1 MNKKKEIR
9 SQILILISIMLVSLV
24 ILVMNYQMIF
34 NVTSQKTE
42 DLGTLQMNDI
52 RAKLQQTLDKS
63 RQQTMEVSSEVQF
76 LLMQDGTITDL
87 EDYLREVRETYFDS
101 ACINAYCAGS
111 DWYAIPD
118 FESPEGF
125 DPTTRDWYIGAINN
139 DGQIY
144 ISQPYMDL
152 ASDYVCFTVSR
163 KLQESDV
170 VVALDYN
177 LLGIQEYITEMSEGG
192 RTALIVTKDGTIVGY
207 NESNLLGKSIS
218 DVLPEYVDVFELEK
232 NNTNQVV
239 IPQNIDGVK
248 QTIFCSKTEN
258 DWYLI
263 LCENTVELYH
273 DSYIQFGILA
283 IVNIVLISAIV
294 ALYLYSRASSKKAE
308 KALHSREDFING
320 ISNDLQVSIT
330 SILNNS
336 NPVFSSNSNEELER
350 IHESAIRLSEKVSNL
365 ISYSSIMNTTNN
377 DNRADIGEKAL
388 TGINKRVRTAIV
400 SIILLAMV
408 ISVVLFSVTN
418 VRLGNKQIYE
428 EAERYEFEL
437 SQWIIEQ
444 KTILSMFSNMIAADP
459 SILDDYDACIKY
471 LDDITRNYK
480 DISVV
485 YMTNPELEHTVYMNN
500 GWEPDEGWHVEERQ
514 WYVDTIASPD
524 GFNISA
530 PYFDEQTGIYCVT
543 FSQRVYDKEGNFLG
557 NFGIDFYMDKLIDI
571 LGESYT
577 DNGYAFLV
585 DGDGNIIN
593 HPYAYYQMTQ
603 NGSTNI
609 LDLNYRNA
617 YANAGTIEEFKD
629 YDNVR
634 RSCVSTKNDDSQFSV
649 VVVRNWWSTYG
660 IIIVICVAFLV
671 MFSVCVYVVYTMISR
686 LMKWQEEINEQ
697 LQEAVDTATAASKA
711 KMQFLTQ
718 MSHEIRTPINAV
730 LGMNEMIQRES
741 NQTEIIEFSR
751 DIQSAGRT
759 LLSLI
764 NSILDFSKI
773 EDGKMEI
780 IDVEYNTSSMI
791 NDLINMISERAN
803 KKGLELKIDID
814 KNLPSVMFG
823 DDLRIRQVITNLLTN
838 AVKYTEKGSVTLKIH
853 GTKNSDNKLDLVVA
867 VIDTGIGIREEDR
880 AVLCQSFQ
888 RLDQERNHNIEGTGL
903 GLSIVCKLL
912 EMMGSE
918 LKIDSVYGKGSTFF
932 FNVTQTIINDTPIGD
947 YQDDHG
953 LHVDTVDKNNMFPY
967 APEANILVV
976 DDNQMNLKVIKSL
989 MKRNGIIPTVVAS
1002 GMQCLEIVKHKK
1014 FDIIFLDH
1022 MMPGMDGIE
1031 TLHRLKESGELGE
1044 DTIVI
1049 ALTANAIS
1057 GAREMYLGEGFADY
1071 LSKPVDVKQLE
1082 EKLVSYLP
1090 KGKVQFKSSEENTS
1104 SPQEKTSLIDYES
1117 GMKYCA
1123 GDENIYRVVVQEF
1136 INDSIEMKKDLCTYY
1151 DEKDWENYTNTAHA
1165 LKSTSATIGADSLS
1179 ELAKE
1184 HEFAGKE
1191 GRISDIEES
1200 YQKLINMYESV
1211 LDEINHYLAQE

>member
-9 SQILILISIMLVSLV
+9 SQILILISIMLVSIV

-42 DLGTLQMNDI
+42 DMGTLQMNDI
-52 RAKLQQTLDKS
+52 RAQLQQTLDKS
-63 RQQTMEVSSEVQF
+63 KQQTMEVSSDVQ
-76 LLMQDGTITDL
+76 LIIMQDGTASDL
-87 EDYLREVRETYFDS
+87 EDYLREVRAEYFDS
-101 ACINAYCAGS
+101 ACINAYCAS
-111 DWYAIPD
+111 TDWYAIPD

-125 DPTTRDWYIGAINN
+125 DPVTRDWYIGAINN

-192 RTALIVTKDGTIVGY
+192 RTALIVTEDGTIVGY
-207 NESNLLGKSIS
+207 NELDLLGKSIS
-218 DVLPEYVDVFELEK
+218 DVLPEYVDVLELEK

-263 LCENTVELYH
+263 LCENTSELYH
-273 DSYIQFGILA
+273 DSYVQFAILA
-283 IVNIVLISAIV
+283 IVNIVLILAIV
-294 ALYLYSRASSKKAE
+294 ALYLYSRANSKKAE
-308 KALHSREDFING
+308 KILHSREEFING

-336 NPVFSSNSNEELER
+336 NPVFAPDSSEGLER

-365 ISYSSIMNTTNN
+365 ISYSGIMNMANK
-377 DNRADIGEKAL
+377 DNREIQEKAL
-388 TGINKRVRTAIV
+388 TGINKRVRTAIIA
-400 SIILLAMV
+400 IILLAMV
-408 ISVVLFSVTN
+408 LSVVLFSVTN
-418 VRLGNKQIYE
+418 ISLGNKQIYE
-428 EAERYEFEL
+428 EADRYEYEL

-444 KTILSMFSNMIAADP
+444 KSILSMFSSMIAANP
-459 SILDDYDACIKY
+459 EILDDYDACIEY

-514 WYVDTIASPD
+514 WYVDTIASRD

-543 FSQRVYDKEGNFLG
+543 FSQRVYDKAGNFLG

-585 DGDGNIIN
+585 DADGNIIN

-617 YANAGTIEEFKD
+617 YANTGVIEELKD

-634 RSCVSTKNDDSQFSV
+634 KSCVSTKNNDSQFSV
-649 VVVRNWWSTYG
+649 VVVRKWWSTYG
-660 IIIVICVAFLV
+660 SIILICVAFLI
-671 MFSVCVYVVYTMISR
+671 MFSVCVYAVYSMISR
-686 LMKWQEEINEQ
+686 LMKWQEGVNEQ
-697 LQEAVDTATAASKA
+697 LQEAVDAATAAGKT
-711 KMQFLTQ
+711 KMQFLAQ

-741 NQTEIIEFSR
+741 NQPEIVDYSK

-780 IDVEYNTSSMI
+780 IDVEYDTSSMI
-791 NDLINMISERAN
+791 NDLINMISERAD
-803 KKGLELKIDID
+803 KKGLEFKLDID

-823 DDLRIRQVITNLLTN
+823 DDLRIRQIITNLLTN
-838 AVKYTEKGSVTLKIH
+838 AVKYTEKGSVTLKMY
-853 GTKNSDNKLDLVVA
+853 GVKSNDNKLDLAVA
-867 VIDTGIGIREEDR
+867 IIDTGIGIREEDR
-880 AVLCQSFQ
+880 EALCQSFQ
-888 RLDQERNHNIEGTGL
+888 RFDQERNHNIEGTGL

-932 FNVTQTIINDTPIGD
+932 FNVTQTIVKDDPIGD
-947 YQDDHG
+947 YSSHHSSLTDAA
-953 LHVDTVDKNNMFPY
+953 DKNNMYLY
-967 APEANILVV
+967 APDASILVV
-976 DDNQMNLKVIKSL
+976 DDNQMNLKVIKNL
-989 MKRNGIIPTVVAS
+989 MKRNGITPTVVVS
-1002 GMQCLEIVKHKK
+1002 GIQCLEMVKRKT
-1014 FDIIFLDH
+1014 FDVIFLDH

-1031 TLHRLKESGELGE
+1031 TLHRLKESEAWSAN
-1044 DTIVI
+1044 TAVI

-1057 GAREMYLGEGFADY
+1057 GAREMYIGEGFEDY
-1071 LSKPVDVKQLE
+1071 LSKPIDVKQLE
-1082 EKLVSYLP
+1082 EKLIKYLP
-1090 KGKVQFKSSEENTS
+1090 TDKVQYIDSEGNTP
-1104 SPQEKTSLIDYES
+1104 SPQKASNFINFES

-1123 GDENIYRVVVQEF
+1123 DDEGIYREVIKEY
-1136 INDSIEMKKDLCTYY
+1136 IIDSAEIKKGLATYY
-1151 DEKDWENYTNTAHA
+1151 GDKDWENYTIIAHS
-1165 LKSTSATIGADSLS
+1165 LKSISATIGADSLS
-1179 ELAKE
+1179 ALAKE
-1184 HEFAGKE
+1184 HEFAGRE
-1191 GRISDIEES
+1191 GRIHDIDKS
-1200 YQKLINMYESV
+1200 YQELLDLYESV
-1211 LDEINHYLAQE
+1211 LNEINEYLAKE